1 MQDRIQALVICD
13 LTIASIFGGF
23 PSARLPVRK
32 RRDNLPPHGAIPA
45 PPNEYP
51 MKKLMILTTAAML
64 SAAIPANAQQLDMST
79 VKCRDFVSS
88 SKENIALM
96 LMWLQG
102 YYSDEDASPIVDFD
116 KMGKDAQKLGE
127 YCAKNPDHSVITAAE
142 ESLDDE

>member
-1 MQDRIQALVICD
+1 
-13 LTIASIFGGF
+13 
-23 PSARLPVRK
+23 
-32 RRDNLPPHGAIPA
+32 
-45 PPNEYP
+45 
-51 MKKLMILTTAAML
+51 MKKLMILTIAAML
-64 SAAIPANAQQLDMST
+64 SGAVPVNAQQLDMST
-79 VKCRDFVSS
+79 VKCRDFVAS

-116 KMGKDAQKLGE
+116 KMMKDAKKLGE

>member
-1 MQDRIQALVICD
+1 MQARIGSVICD
-13 LTIASIFGGF
+13 LTIASILGGL
-23 PSARLPVRK
+23 PSACLRAGKP
-32 RRDNLPPHGAIPA
+32 RDNLPPHGAIPA

-51 MKKLMILTTAAML
+51 MKKLMILTTAAMVL
-64 SAAIPANAQQLDMST
+64 SAAIPAQAQQLDMST

-116 KMGKDAQKLGE
+116 KMGKDAKKLGE

-142 ESLDDE
+142 EALDDE

>member
-1 MQDRIQALVICD
+1 M
-13 LTIASIFGGF
+13 
-23 PSARLPVRK
+23 RLP
-32 RRDNLPPHGAIPA
+32 PP
-45 PPNEYP
+45 
-51 MKKLMILTTAAML
+51 LQ
-64 SAAIPANAQQLDMST
+64 AQQLDMST

-116 KMGKDAQKLGE
+116 KMRKDAKKLGE

-142 ESLDDE
+142 EALDD